1 MHIRL
6 LPEKFLLTD
15 GLEITSQPKNCY
27 LKESGNDVEFSIDAK
42 DNKNDAKSISYQ
54 WQIYNSKSKTWT
66 SVTNNKSND
75 PKKYVFEATESSINT
90 PIRCVVTKMKE
101 SAESYVAISDI
112 VTVLSI
118 DEHTHTFDDNGF
130 CSTCDGYETA
140 LLCLANSVDTVHI
153 LFFFYT
159 LVQTLHGI
167 CTSILCGINYLF
179 YLPLKSPFFFTIDL
193 NILIVIRLVI
203 FLYNFLCT
211 PA

>member
-1 MHIRL
+1 MI
-6 LPEKFLLTD
+6 
-15 GLEITSQPKNCY
+15 
-27 LKESGNDVEFSIDAK
+27 
-42 DNKNDAKSISYQ
+42 
-54 WQIYNSKSKTWT
+54 SKTIQEIKIFIRMILFMDLSHSKKT
-66 SVTNNKSND
+66 KILTIASVHD
-75 PKKYVFEATESSINT
+75 LSSYAPLVSLLLCT
-90 PIRCVVTKMKE
+90 
-101 SAESYVAISDI
+101 DI
-112 VTVLSI
+112 TI
-118 DEHTHTFDDNGF
+118 
-130 CSTCDGYETA
+130 